1 MVTVV
6 IVSVIK
12 VTVLLRLEHV
22 GEPVRTRL
30 YCESLKPQRRA
41 NTPSGRPDLSLP
53 YLVCFLLLSPLP
65 LILGALWI

>member
-6 IVSVIK
+6 IVCVIK

-41 NTPSGRPDLSLP
+41 NTPYRRPDLRVFLIWCASSSLAP
-53 YLVCFLLLSPLP
+53 YL
-65 LILGALWI
+65 